1 MRQQAFLQWLGQ
13 LDRLTPRQ
21 RRQVSAK
28 LNTILPKHAS
38 GSDTAKLI
46 PPPDHCP
53 HCLASALRPWGTSHG
68 LARYRCKQC
77 GRTCNAL
84 SGTALARLRHKD
96 HWPNYAKALIQ
107 GESVR
112 MAAQRCGVDKNT
124 AFRWRHRFLRDAA
137 DHRAEQEA
145 GIVEADETFFLESFK
160 GQRSLPR
167 PARSRGGVAHKRGIN
182 AEQIPVLVVR
192 DRQGRTA
199 DFKLARLDAEHVQ
212 AVLAPLVARD
222 AVLCTDSAGVYAAFA
237 RRYGI
242 THRTI
247 NVRHGR
253 RVVEGAFHI
262 QNVNAY
268 DSRLKE
274 WMRRF
279 HGVATKY
286 LPNYLGWRRMLERY
300 QGGLSPL
307 LCLCEAVGHPR
318 PQQVMQT

>member
-1 MRQQAFLQWLGQ
+1 MAFAEYTARVAVVAAPRLRVCPVASVCIIQDTPVPALGTGDFFGYVCISCCTSYAQIRSSPESLVMRQQAFLQWLGQ

-28 LNTILPKHAS
+28 LNTILPKHTA
-38 GSDTAKLI
+38 GSDTATLI

-96 HWPNYAKALIQ
+96 HWPNYATALIQ

-253 RVVEGAFHI
+253 RV
-262 QNVNAY
+262 
-268 DSRLKE
+268 L
-274 WMRRF
+274 
-279 HGVATKY
+279 
-286 LPNYLGWRRMLERY
+286 
-300 QGGLSPL
+300 
-307 LCLCEAVGHPR
+307 
-318 PQQVMQT
+318 

>member
-28 LNTILPKHAS
+28 LNTTLPKHAS
-38 GSDTAKLI
+38 GSDTATLI

-53 HCLASALRPWGTSHG
+53 HCLRSTLRPWSTSHG
-68 LARYRCKQC
+68 LARYRGKQC

-124 AFRWRHRFLRDAA
+124 AFRWRLRFLHYAA

-199 DFKLARLDAEHVQ
+199 DFKLARRMPNMFRQCWLHWWHGMQCCVPTVPACMQRLHADTVLPIARSMSATGDACWKG
-212 AVLAPLVARD
+212 LF
-222 AVLCTDSAGVYAAFA
+222 TF
-237 RRYGI
+237 
-242 THRTI
+242 
-247 NVRHGR
+247 
-253 RVVEGAFHI
+253 
-262 QNVNAY
+262 
-268 DSRLKE
+268 
-274 WMRRF
+274 
-279 HGVATKY
+279 
-286 LPNYLGWRRMLERY
+286 RM
-300 QGGLSPL
+300 
-307 LCLCEAVGHPR
+307 
-318 PQQVMQT
+318 

>member
-1 MRQQAFLQWLGQ
+1 MRAAAKHCS
-13 LDRLTPRQ
+13 
-21 RRQVSAK
+21 VS
-28 LNTILPKHAS
+28 
-38 GSDTAKLI
+38 
-46 PPPDHCP
+46 
-53 HCLASALRPWGTSHG
+53 
-68 LARYRCKQC
+68 
-77 GRTCNAL
+77 
-84 SGTALARLRHKD
+84 
-96 HWPNYAKALIQ
+96 
-107 GESVR
+107 
-112 MAAQRCGVDKNT
+112 KNT

-253 RVVEGAFHI
+253 RVVDGAFHI
-262 QNVNAY
+262 QSVNAY
-268 DSRLKE
+268 DSRLKS
-274 WMRRF
+274 WMIPF

-286 LPNYLGWRRMLERY
+286 LTNYLGWRRMLERHKA
-300 QGGLSPL
+300 QLNPLICLRAPGLRDSSSRTDGGDD
-307 LCLCEAVGHPR
+307 E
-318 PQQVMQT
+318 